1 MITRAFS
8 PRGLVA
14 VGILCIIVLASLCSS
29 AVAQT
34 VTSSDYFP
42 LTPGTKWSYIVND
55 KDTVK
60 CSVLKEKVK
69 VGGVETSVIYYPQRN
84 IKQNYTS
91 DSQGIRLHQMPIE
104 DLCIDYYGCFDL
116 TVTLSPPIVLAG
128 GTMDVGQTFKSSGIA
143 KTNSLPYVGSLELP
157 YSASFTFEGFETVS
171 VPAATFY
178 AARLSGSYTIAGE
191 TIGDILFLAQDLGV
205 AKRINEYEG
214 TFTWELQSTTAG
226 FVRLL
231 TPGLG
236 EVLEAGEIYDIAWE
250 ASEDAARFSLSH
262 SIDNGVTWSAVDGA
276 ENLTDTSFEWIVPPQ
291 PGNKKKCL
299 VKLTGYND
307 AEIKVEEDISEPF
320 TIEVVE
326 LISPNGGGQP
336 LTSGISYPIE
346 WMVNETIR
354 PVESIQLSYTTDGG
368 KKWKPVGPS
377 LAGDAT
383 THEWLVPLVKKTKA
397 QCKVKVV
404 LMDKDGKK
412 VGNDVSDSFFTI
424 QQP

>member
-320 TIEVVE
+320 TIEVVR
-326 LISPNGGGQP
+326 LVSPNGGGQP
-336 LTSGISYPIE
+336 LTSGALYTIE
-346 WMVNETIR
+346 WTVHETVR
-354 PVESIQLSYTTDGG
+354 SVESIQLFYTTDGG
-368 KKWKPVGPS
+368 KKWKPVGPP

-383 THEWLVPLVKKTKA
+383 THDWLVSLVKKPKT

-412 VGNDVSDSFFTI
+412 LGNDISDSFFII
-424 QQP
+424 QP

>member
-1 MITRAFS
+1 MITRLFCF
-8 PRGLVA
+8 RNLVVA
-14 VGILCIIVLASLCSS
+14 GTLCIIFLVNLCSI
-29 AVAQT
+29 AVAQS

-42 LTPGTKWSYIVND
+42 LAPGTKWTYIVND

-128 GTMDVGQTFKSSGIA
+128 GTMTVGQTFNSSGTA
-143 KTNSLPYVGSLELP
+143 KASLPYYGTIELP
-157 YSASFTFEGFETVS
+157 YSASFRFDGFETVS
-171 VPAATFY
+171 VPAATFR
-178 AARLSGSYTIAGE
+178 AVKLSGSYMIAGE
-191 TIGDILFLAQDLGV
+191 TIGDTLFLAQDLGV
-205 AKRINEYEG
+205 AKRINEYEK
-214 TFTWELQSTTAG
+214 TYTWELQSTTAG

-231 TPGLG
+231 TPAGG
-236 EVLEAGEIYDIAWE
+236 EAWESGEDHDITWE
-250 ASEDAARFSLSH
+250 ASEDAARFSLMYSV
-262 SIDNGVTWSAVDGA
+262 DNGVTWSPIDGA
-276 ENLTDTSFEWIVPPQ
+276 ENLTETSFEWIVPPQ
-291 PGNKKKCL
+291 PGNKKKSL

-320 TIEVVE
+320 TIEVVR
-326 LISPNGGGQP
+326 LISPNGGEGQV
-336 LTSGISYPIE
+336 LTSGGTYQIE
-346 WMVNETIR
+346 WAVNDTIR
-354 PVESIQLSYTTDGG
+354 PVDSIQMFYTTDGG
-368 KKWKPVGPS
+368 KKWKPVGSP
-377 LAGDAT
+377 LPGNAT
-383 THEWLVPLVKKTKA
+383 TQDWFVPSVKKTKM

-412 VGNDVSDSFFTI
+412 VGNDVSDSFFAI
-424 QQP
+424 QP

>member
-1 MITRAFS
+1 MMTRPFAL
-8 PRGLVA
+8 RGLVA
-14 VGILCIIVLASLCSS
+14 TGTLCLTFLLCFCSV

-42 LTPGTKWSYIVND
+42 LSPGTKWTYLVND

-60 CSVLKEKVK
+60 CVVLNEKVK
-69 VGGVETSVIYYPQRN
+69 VGGVETSVLFYSQRN

-178 AARLSGSYTIAGE
+178 AVKLSGSYTIAGQ
-191 TIGDILFLAQDLGV
+191 TIGDTLYLAQDLGV
-205 AKRINEYEG
+205 AKRINEYEK
-214 TFTWELQSTTAG
+214 TYTWELQSTNAG

-236 EVLEAGEIYDIAWE
+236 EVLEAGESYDIAWE

-276 ENLTDTSFEWIVPPQ
+276 EDLTDTSFKWIVPPQ
-291 PGNKKKCL
+291 PGNKKKSL
-299 VKLTGYND
+299 VKLAGYND
-307 AEIKVEEDISEPF
+307 AGIKVEEDISEPF
-320 TIEVVE
+320 TIEVVR

-354 PVESIQLSYTTDGG
+354 PVESVQLLYTVDGG
-368 KKWKPVGPS
+368 KKWKPAGPL
-377 LAGDAT
+377 LAGNAT
-383 THEWLVPLVKKTKA
+383 SYDWLVPPVKKTKT
-397 QCKVKVV
+397 QCKVKIV

-412 VGNDVSDSFFTI
+412 VGNDMSDLFFTI
-424 QQP
+424 QP

>member
-42 LTPGTKWSYIVND
+42 LTPGTKWTYIVNG

-69 VGGVETSVIYYPQRN
+69 VGGVETSVLYYPQRN

-128 GTMDVGQTFKSSGIA
+128 GTMSIGQIFNTSGTA
-143 KTNSLPYVGSLELP
+143 KASLPYYGAIELP
-157 YSASFTFEGFETVS
+157 YSASFRFDGFETVS

-178 AARLSGSYTIAGE
+178 AVKLSGSYMIAGE
-191 TIGDILFLAQDLGV
+191 TIGDTLFLAQDLGV
-205 AKRINEYEG
+205 AKRINEYEK
-214 TFTWELQSTTAG
+214 TYTWELQSTTAG

-231 TPGLG
+231 TPAGG
-236 EVLEAGEIYDIAWE
+236 EAWESGESHDITWE
-250 ASEDAARFSLSH
+250 ASEDAARFSLMYSV
-262 SIDNGVTWSAVDGA
+262 DNGVTWSAI
-276 ENLTDTSFEWIVPPQ
+276 ETPEPLTDTRFGWIVPPQ
-291 PGNKKKCL
+291 PGNKKKSL
-299 VKLTGYND
+299 VKLTGYNN
-307 AEIKVEEDISEPF
+307 AGIKVEEDVSDPF
-320 TIEVVE
+320 AIEVVR
-326 LISPNGGGQP
+326 LLSPNGGEGQV
-336 LTSGISYPIE
+336 LHSGDAYEIS
-346 WMVNETIR
+346 WTVNETIR
-354 PVESIQLSYTTDGG
+354 PVGTIQLFYTTDGG
-368 KKWKPVGPS
+368 KSWKPVGSP
-377 LAGDAT
+377 LAGDAR
-383 THEWLVPLVKKTKA
+383 THDWSVPPVKKPKT

-412 VGNDVSDSFFTI
+412 LGNDISDSFFTI
-424 QQP
+424 NP